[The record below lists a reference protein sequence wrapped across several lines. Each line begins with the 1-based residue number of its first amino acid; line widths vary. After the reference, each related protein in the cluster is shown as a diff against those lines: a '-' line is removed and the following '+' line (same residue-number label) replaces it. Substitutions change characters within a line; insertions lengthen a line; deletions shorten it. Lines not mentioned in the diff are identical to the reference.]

1 MIAARASV
9 TQGAVRNDH
18 QVLARIVRRVDAS
31 EMAREM
37 IAAFRQEIDA
47 YHRLSDAVVTGQIFE
62 VSKRNVELFFH
73 WIIDGEEPTDAD
85 LQLFRDSARNRA
97 TEGMQ
102 LEDLLQ
108 AYRAG
113 GQIAFRAIENAAQP
127 EEQSALLLCA
137 RMLMQYVDRVSA
149 AVGQTYLDERQ
160 ALVSE
165 EERRLRELLDCL
177 LDQRPVPAPL
187 RELAERIGFPLGDR
201 YRPFALAVPGGSAR
215 RHAQIAAGLRARG
228 NLALTEGERV
238 VGLAPPDR
246 DTTTLRDSGALLA
259 GGEVRPLRELGEI
272 VDELRLV
279 ADFGARLGRTGE
291 VQAGEYLP
299 ELLLARAPRVAQMVR
314 QRVLGPLEAYA
325 ERRTSELVETLDAFV
340 RSGLD
345 RRRAAAEIHVHPNT
359 LDYRL
364 RRIAELTGLDLRRPD
379 DLTLV
384 VLALRQAELA
394 G

>member
-1 MIAARASV
+1 
-9 TQGAVRNDH
+9 
-18 QVLARIVRRVDAS
+18 
-31 EMAREM
+31 
-37 IAAFRQEIDA
+37 
-47 YHRLSDAVVTGQIFE
+47 
-62 VSKRNVELFFH
+62 
-73 WIIDGEEPTDAD
+73 
-85 LQLFRDSARNRA
+85 
-97 TEGMQ
+97 
-102 LEDLLQ
+102 
-108 AYRAG
+108 
-113 GQIAFRAIENAAQP
+113 
-127 EEQSALLLCA
+127 
-137 RMLMQYVDRVSA
+137 MLMQYVDRVSA

-177 LDQRPVPAPL
+177 LGQRPVPAQL
-187 RELAERIGFPLGDR
+187 CELAERIDFPLGDR

-215 RHAQIAAGLRARG
+215 RHAHIAAGLRSRG

-246 DTTTLRDSGALLA
+246 DTSALRAGGALLA
-259 GGEVRPLRELGEI
+259 CGEVRPLRELAEI

-291 VQAGEYLP
+291 VHAGEYLP

-364 RRIAELTGLDLRRPD
+364 RRIAELTGLDMRRPD
-379 DLTLV
+379 DLALV
-384 VLALRQAELA
+384 VLALRQAELTA
-394 G
+394 S